1 MTIVDDFDLYRKR
14 MNDRILQSDNLVVKR
29 FFNLDANVYK
39 DGVLDS
45 KTKEMMGLVAS
56 MVMRCDDCVRYHIQ
70 QCRALGTTQEEFYEI
85 FGVALV
91 VGGSIVVP
99 HMRRAVEFL
108 DAVNGK

>member
-29 FFNLDANVYK
+29 FFNLDANAYK

>member
-14 MNDRILQSDNLVVKR
+14 MNDRILQFDNLAVKR

-45 KTKEMMGLVAS
+45 KTKEMIGLVAS

-70 QCRALGTTQEEFYEI
+70 QCRALGTTEEEFFEI

>member
-1 MTIVDDFDLYRKR
+1 
-14 MNDRILQSDNLVVKR
+14 MNDRILQFDNLAVKR

-45 KTKEMMGLVAS
+45 KTKEMIGLVAS

-70 QCRALGTTQEEFYEI
+70 QCRALGTTEEEFFEI

>member
-14 MNDRILQSDNLVVKR
+14 MNDRILQFDNLAVKR

-70 QCRALGTTQEEFYEI
+70 QCRALGTTEEEFLEI